1 MTASVV
7 PAKDG
12 GDRDLPVALGAS
24 VVCHGLLALALALW
38 LVPGQRSSL
47 PVSAVPLVVDLRT
60 VPTPAVEATLRTSP
74 QIPDTAA
81 GPVALAVPTAP
92 GVARSNAPAE
102 PAPDNLASPGRDN
115 AVPVVAA
122 SRQSQPASPPR
133 PAVATGTTTLDVDY
147 AASASVAL
155 DALAARA
162 TGEDFPAEVGKPV
175 RIKRA
180 PTVAYPRAAL
190 ERQARSSVLALVVV
204 DERGM
209 PEDISILE
217 FEPEFV
223 ASAEAALRETRFDP
237 AEDMTG
243 LPIRFYTLV
252 RINFLGSTPGSPA
265 APR

>member
-7 PAKDG
+7 LAKG
-12 GDRDLPVALGAS
+12 GVDRDLPVALGAS
-24 VVCHGLLALALALW
+24 VFCHGLLALALALW

-47 PVSAVPLVVDLRT
+47 PVSVVPLVVELRT
-60 VPTPAVEATLRTSP
+60 VPPPVEATLRASP

-81 GPVALAVPTAP
+81 GAVALAIPTAQ
-92 GVARSNAPAE
+92 GVARSSVSAE
-102 PAPDNLASPGRDN
+102 RASDTSVSPGRDI
-115 AVPVVAA
+115 AAPAVAA
-122 SRQSQPASPPR
+122 SRQSQPASPPT
-133 PAVATGTTTLDVDY
+133 PAIATGTTTLDVDY
-147 AASASVAL
+147 TASASVAL

-237 AEDMTG
+237 AEDLTG
-243 LPIRFYTLV
+243 LPIRFYTLL